1 MTKEEE
7 KNLQILETRVR
18 QLILAYKELAISEQE
33 LKETIRLKEKKI
45 AELEQKN
52 REVQAN
58 YDTLKMAKL
67 IEVSGEDVAASRS
80 RLSKLIREV
89 DKCIALLNV

>member
-18 QLILAYKELAISEQE
+18 QLILAYKEMIAERQQLHEVVRS
-33 LKETIRLKEKKI
+33 KENKI
-45 AELEQKN
+45 AELEN
-52 REVQAN
+52 ENHRLRAE
-58 YDTLKMAKL
+58 YDTLKMAKI
-67 IEVSGEDVAASRS
+67 IEVSSDDVKATRA
-80 RLSKLIREV
+80 RLSKLAKEV

>member
-18 QLILAYKELAISEQE
+18 QLILAYKELATSELE
-33 LKETIRLKEKKI
+33 LKETIRLKEEKI
-45 AELEQKN
+45 VELELKN
-52 REVQAN
+52 KQMQAS

-67 IEVSGEDVAASRS
+67 IEVSGDDVAATRA

>member
-18 QLILAYKELAISEQE
+18 QLILAYKEMIAERQQLHEVVRS
-33 LKETIRLKEKKI
+33 KENKI
-45 AELEQKN
+45 AELEN
-52 REVQAN
+52 ENYRLRAE
-58 YDTLKMAKL
+58 YDTLKMAKI
-67 IEVSGEDVAASRS
+67 IEVSSDDVKATRA
-80 RLSKLIREV
+80 RLSKLAKEV